1 MLKARIVTAIVLL
14 ALLLA
19 ALFGLPESLWAILML
34 GLPLFGGREWGA
46 LAGYSR
52 GGAWTYGVV
61 SAVLGGGLLAWLGE
75 GGTVRLSLEQPAMII
90 LLGVSSLFWLLAVP
104 LWLGKGW
111 HSRQPVFLAVVG
123 WIVLLPTWLALAGL
137 RAESPW
143 LLLWVMAAVWVADSA
158 AYFAGRRFGRNKL
171 APAISPGK
179 TWEGVGGAAVGVG
192 LYAVAVVAYSGASA
206 LWVPAALALTVFSI
220 EGDLFESWM
229 KRRAGLKDSGS
240 IFPGHGGIL
249 DRVDALTSS
258 LPLAALLILVLQGK

>member
-1 MLKARIVTAIVLL
+1 MLKARIVTAVVLL

-52 GGAWTYGVV
+52 GGAWAYGAI
-61 SAVLGGGLLAWLGE
+61 SAVAGGGLLAWLGE
-75 GGTVRLSLEQPAMII
+75 GGVVRLSLEQSAVAA
-90 LLGVSSLFWLLAVP
+90 LLGISFLFWLLAAP
-104 LWLGKGW
+104 LWLARGW
-111 HSRQPVFLAVVG
+111 HSRRPAFLALVG
-123 WIVLLPTWLALAGL
+123 WIVLLPTWLALVGL

-143 LLLWVMAAVWVADSA
+143 LLLGVMAVVWVADSA
-158 AYFAGRRFGRNKL
+158 AYFAGRRFGKNKL

-179 TWEGVGGAAVGVG
+179 TWEGVAGAMVGVCLYAAAV
-192 LYAVAVVAYSGASA
+192 ATYSGVS
-206 LWVPAALALTVFSI
+206 LMWVPAALALTAFSI

-229 KRRAGLKDSGS
+229 KRQAGLKDSGS

-258 LPLAALLILVLQGK
+258 LPLAALSILALQGK